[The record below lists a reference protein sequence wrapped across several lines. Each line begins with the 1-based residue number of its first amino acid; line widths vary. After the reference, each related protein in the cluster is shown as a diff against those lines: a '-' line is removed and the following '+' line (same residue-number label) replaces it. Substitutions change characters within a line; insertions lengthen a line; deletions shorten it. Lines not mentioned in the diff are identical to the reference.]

1 MNEDINVTTNNEV
14 AFEESIPES
23 TNNPVE
29 TTPKATKGEMALAAG
44 LLFAA
49 GYGIAAAGHKL
60 YKFGK
65 RKYKDF
71 KEFSDKKKAE
81 KKQEEYE
88 KNDDVVEAEY
98 HEVK

>member
-1 MNEDINVTTNNEV
+1 MNEDINVTNNEV
-14 AFEESIPES
+14 AFEESIPDS
-23 TNNPVE
+23 NIPVE
-29 TTPKATKGEMALAAG
+29 TTDRKATKGEMALAAG

-65 RKYKDF
+65 KKAKEF
-71 KEFSDKKKAE
+71 KEFSEKKKAE
-81 KKQEEYE
+81 KKQEDFE

>member
-1 MNEDINVTTNNEV
+1 MNEDINVTTNETVENFNE
-14 AFEESIPES
+14 FPDNNIPA
-23 TNNPVE
+23 E
-29 TTPKATKGEMALAAG
+29 TTDRKATKGEMALAAG

-65 RKYKDF
+65 KKVSDF
-71 KEFSDKKKAE
+71 KEFSEKKKAE
-81 KKQEEYE
+81 KKEDFE